1 MFYLLLVLMGSIAQ
15 DTRLTEKTHKVIKV
29 KLKRDT
35 SVKWERI
42 IQNLNNLNYGGE
54 IDTGAQDG
62 EWFATTKGE
71 MLQYSTPKRNEPVKL
86 EEAVKLCTTADS
98 KLWDEKP
105 QLASGLSNIRPNE
118 NYWISDINGAMAQ
131 YTEAETTPEVVY
143 DDICQQVKVTPTGE
157 DDQPLKIVVET
168 IIDTATNTS
177 QGCIT
182 GDFTGLTLCLRPV
195 QNFEHAN
202 SKDYRRYQTET
213 KAIINQEAAARRL
226 QEIKTELDRNQYK
239 TSTEETKIPAK
250 LQIITDNVD
259 IIKKEDQEPFPDFN
273 QIKRKWIEIIE
284 QMQDLERISTKIAS
298 EHKLKELEEQVDRKF
313 EVNRGQ
319 QAENNLAWKAKWNT
333 INQNIENNR
342 NRINNLESNKRN
354 ELAGEPAGEVRDTE
368 HEDKEGQNL
377 VNKTMDGYFQTFVQ
391 ELNMQQQ
398 SLQNF
403 CRDWNLDCRVIAM
416 GGMFMIMIGGV
427 CTCLVIYITI
437 QTCNTEKRVKRIREY
452 LDIKDTRREQ
462 EEDDQMWIEK
472 IEQGTRVTRPNPT
485 RNRAQMDFDKG
496 KTKEKLNSTAEW
508 AERTN

>member
-1 MFYLLLVLMGSIAQ
+1 M
-15 DTRLTEKTHKVIKV
+15 
-29 KLKRDT
+29 
-35 SVKWERI
+35 
-42 IQNLNNLNYGGE
+42 
-54 IDTGAQDG
+54 
-62 EWFATTKGE
+62 
-71 MLQYSTPKRNEPVKL
+71 QYATPKRNEPVKL
-86 EEAVKLCTTADS
+86 KEAVQLCTTADS

-105 QLASGLSNIRPNE
+105 QFASGFSNIKPNE

-131 YTEAETTPEVVY
+131 YTVAGTIPELVY
-143 DDICQQVKVTPTGE
+143 DDICTQVKVTSTIE
-157 DDQPLKIVVET
+157 DDQPKIEVET
-168 IIDTATNTS
+168 VFDTGKNAS
-177 QGCIT
+177 QGCST
-182 GDFTGLTLCLRPV
+182 EDFTGLTLCLRPV
-195 QNFEHAN
+195 KDFEYAN

-226 QEIKTELDRNQYK
+226 QEIITELTANQYK

-259 IIKKEDQEPFPDFN
+259 IIKKEDQKPFPDFN
-273 QIKRKWIEIIE
+273 QIKTKWIEIIE

-298 EHKLKELEEQVDRKF
+298 EHKLKELEEQVERKF

-319 QAENNLAWKAKWNT
+319 RAGIDLAWTAKWNT

-368 HEDKEGQNL
+368 HEDKEGQNS
-377 VNKTMDGYFQTFVQ
+377 VNETMEGYFQTFVQ

-427 CTCLVIYITI
+427 CTCLVVYITI

-508 AERTN
+508 AERTNGNLEMVRALAMSNTRTPTQDKEEEVTRPLL